1 VLSRGLASAARSRMQ
16 PNATAVA
23 AAAERQQEPRRIAE
37 GERRWPALPPELRRW
52 LTMLRY
58 SPGGGMSR
66 RPFESQARIL
76 ADQECLL
83 ASQLRAL
90 DGAFYRVLQYEEVLR
105 SPRQHALELAR
116 FLRMERSTDA
126 MVSSFTQNV
135 RASRRPPP
143 SEEQEAYAAGLRLQ
157 ACDPQ
162 VVWEQGRGG

>member
-1 VLSRGLASAARSRMQ
+1 MKPGYNCNAARRLQ
-16 PNATAVA
+16 VPEDA
-23 AAAERQQEPRRIAE
+23 
-37 GERRWPALPPELRRW
+37 PA
-52 LTMLRY
+52 
-58 SPGGGMSR
+58 
-66 RPFESQARIL
+66 
-76 ADQECLL
+76 D
-83 ASQLRAL
+83 
-90 DGAFYRVLQYEEVLR
+90 DRVLQYEEVLR
-105 SPRQHALELAR
+105 SPRKHALELAR